1 MFHNN
6 MGKAC
11 LCPEDLAGIRYG
23 HWLGIHPGA
32 SMFAAQDYLKHKLVT
47 EHRPDGEMVLS
58 SGLELEPAARNTGEW
73 LHRWAGETPDAVFLA
88 ERSGPGWKTL
98 CYGEALA
105 KVQSVAAGLIDHGIK
120 PGDKIII
127 LSGPSITHG
136 ILKLAAQYIGVATVP
151 VAEQY
156 SLIPDALP
164 RLVDIAE
171 KTQPAMVFTED
182 ADKFARGIG
191 LPQFDNVVKVA
202 CAGVADGM
210 VAWSSLLA
218 GRADV
223 SAARDAVTPETLAK
237 ILFTSGSTS
246 TPKGV
251 PQTHHMLCVN
261 QNQYSGCLPFL
272 KARPPVIL
280 SWLPWNHV
288 FAGNSNFNMAL
299 AFGGAL
305 YLDAGRPVKGL
316 FDTTLENLRMVK
328 PTMSANVPV
337 GYAMLVEAMREDAE
351 LRHNFFADLDLIFY
365 AGASL
370 PRDVWQGLEDLAMK
384 ELGRVPMLTSSWG
397 MTETAPMAL
406 IHYEGGAQSGM
417 IGIPGPRV
425 EARLL
430 PVDDNRYELRVRGP
444 NVMDGYFEEPE
455 KNAETFDKE
464 GFMKTGD
471 AVCFADP
478 DTPEAGLRFDG
489 RIGEDFKLLSAV
501 WVQSARLRLNAMPAF
516 AGLVQD
522 IAITGENRAD
532 LGILVFPDPQ
542 LGLAANDDGTIRD
555 ADYCSKIRAVLTELA
570 KYATGS
576 SNRIVRAIIL
586 AEPPSIKAHE
596 ITAKGNLNNNAVL
609 RHRSDFVDRL
619 YDDADAATISIS

>member
-1 MFHNN
+1 MI
-6 MGKAC
+6 M
-11 LCPEDLAGIRYG
+11 
-23 HWLGIHPGA
+23 
-32 SMFAAQDYLKHKLVT
+32 
-47 EHRPDGEMVLS
+47 S
-58 SGLELEPAARNTGEW
+58 SGLTLDPVAQNTGEW
-73 LHRWAGETPDAVFLA
+73 LHRWAAETPDAVFLA
-88 ERSGPGWKTL
+88 ERSGPGWNKL
-98 CYGEALA
+98 KYGDALSQ
-105 KVQSVAAGLIDHGIK
+105 VQSVAAGLLDHGVG
-120 PGDKIII
+120 PGEKIII
-127 LSGPSITHG
+127 LSGPGIKHG

-156 SLIPDALP
+156 SLIPDAQP
-164 RLVDIAE
+164 RLIHIAE
-171 KTQPAMVFTED
+171 KICPAMVFAED
-182 ADKFARGIG
+182 AEKFARGLA
-191 LPQFDNVVKVA
+191 LPQFDNALKVVGGL
-202 CAGVADGM
+202 AGTGM
-210 VAWSSLLA
+210 ITFERLLA
-218 GRADV
+218 STTDI
-223 SAARDAVTPETLAK
+223 SAARDTVTPQTLAK

-251 PQTHHMLCVN
+251 PQTHHMMCVN

-305 YLDAGRPVKGL
+305 YLDTGKPVKGL

-337 GYAMLVEAMREDAE
+337 GYAMLVEAMREDAQ
-351 LRHNFFADLDLIFY
+351 LRHNFFADLDFIFY

-370 PRDVWQGLEDLAMK
+370 PADVWQGIEELAMI

-406 IHYEGGAQSGM
+406 MHYEGNATSGM
-417 IGIPGPRV
+417 IGIPGPEL

-430 PVDDNRYELRVRGP
+430 PIDDNRYELRVRGP
-444 NVMDGYFEEPE
+444 NVMDGYYEEPE
-455 KNAETFDKE
+455 KNAETFDDE

-478 DTPEAGLRFDG
+478 DRLESGLQFDG

-501 WVQSARLRLNAMPAF
+501 WVQSARLRLGAMPAL
-516 AGLVQD
+516 AGLAQD
-522 IAITGENRAD
+522 IVITGENRTD
-532 LGILVFPDPQ
+532 LGLLVFPDPQ
-542 LGLAANDDGTIRD
+542 LGLQAGDDGTIQD
-555 ADYCSKIRAVLTELA
+555 AHYCAKIRSVLA
-570 KYATGS
+570 KLAETATGS
-576 SNRIVRAIIL
+576 SNRIVRAIVL
-586 AEPPSIKAHE
+586 GEPPSVKAHE

-609 RHRSDFVDRL
+609 RHRAGFVERL
-619 YDDADAATISIS
+619 YDDSDPATIQIG

>member
-1 MFHNN
+1 MI
-6 MGKAC
+6 M
-11 LCPEDLAGIRYG
+11 
-23 HWLGIHPGA
+23 
-32 SMFAAQDYLKHKLVT
+32 
-47 EHRPDGEMVLS
+47 S
-58 SGLELEPAARNTGEW
+58 SGLTLDPVAQNTGEW
-73 LHRWAGETPDAVFLA
+73 LHRWAAETPDAVFLA
-88 ERSGPGWKTL
+88 ERSGPGWNELK
-98 CYGEALA
+98 YGDALSQ
-105 KVQSVAAGLIDHGIK
+105 VQAVAAGLLDHGVG
-120 PGDKIII
+120 PGEKIVI
-127 LSGPSITHG
+127 LSGPGIKHG

-156 SLIPDALP
+156 SLIPDAQP
-164 RLVDIAE
+164 RLIHIAE
-171 KTQPAMVFTED
+171 KICPAMVFAED
-182 ADKFARGIG
+182 AEKFARGLA
-191 LPQFDNVVKVA
+191 LPQFDNALKVVGGL
-202 CAGVADGM
+202 AGTGM
-210 VAWSSLLA
+210 ITFERLLA
-218 GRADV
+218 STTDI
-223 SAARDAVTPETLAK
+223 SAARDTVTPQTLAK

-251 PQTHHMLCVN
+251 PQTHHMMCVN

-305 YLDAGRPVKGL
+305 YLDTGKPVKGL

-337 GYAMLVEAMREDAE
+337 GYAMLVEAMREDAQ
-351 LRHNFFADLDLIFY
+351 LRHNFFADLDFIFY

-370 PRDVWQGLEDLAMK
+370 PADVWQGIEELAMI

-406 IHYEGGAQSGM
+406 MHYEGNATSGM
-417 IGIPGPRV
+417 IGIPGPEL

-430 PVDDNRYELRVRGP
+430 PIDDNRYELRVRGP
-444 NVMDGYFEEPE
+444 NVMDGYYEEPE
-455 KNAETFDKE
+455 KNAETFDDE

-478 DTPEAGLRFDG
+478 DRLESGLQFDG

-501 WVQSARLRLNAMPAF
+501 WVQSARLRLGAMPAL
-516 AGLVQD
+516 AGLAQD
-522 IAITGENRAD
+522 IVITGENRTD
-532 LGILVFPDPQ
+532 LGLLVFPDPQ
-542 LGLAANDDGTIRD
+542 LGLHAGDDGTIQD
-555 ADYCSKIRAVLTELA
+555 AHYCAKIRSVLA
-570 KYATGS
+570 KLAETATGS
-576 SNRIVRAIIL
+576 SNRIVRAIVL
-586 AEPPSIKAHE
+586 GEPPSVKAHE

-609 RHRSDFVDRL
+609 RHRAGFVERL
-619 YDDADAATISIS
+619 YDDSDPATIQIG

>member
-1 MFHNN
+1 
-6 MGKAC
+6 
-11 LCPEDLAGIRYG
+11 
-23 HWLGIHPGA
+23 
-32 SMFAAQDYLKHKLVT
+32 MFAKQDYLKHQLLID
-47 EHRPDGEMVLS
+47 HREDGEMIMS
-58 SGLELEPAARNTGEW
+58 SGLTLDPVVQNTGEW
-73 LHRWAGETPDAVFLA
+73 LHRWAAETPDAVFLA
-88 ERSGPGWKTL
+88 ERSGPGWNKL
-98 CYGEALA
+98 KYGDALSQ
-105 KVQSVAAGLIDHGIK
+105 VQSVAAGLLDHGVG
-120 PGDKIII
+120 PGEKIII
-127 LSGPSITHG
+127 LSGPGIKHG

-156 SLIPDALP
+156 SLIPDAQP
-164 RLVDIAE
+164 RLIHIAE
-171 KTQPAMVFTED
+171 KICPAMVFAED
-182 ADKFARGIG
+182 AEKFARGLA
-191 LPQFDNVVKVA
+191 LPQFDNALKVVGGL
-202 CAGVADGM
+202 AGTGM
-210 VAWSSLLA
+210 ITFERLLA
-218 GRADV
+218 STTNI
-223 SAARDAVTPETLAK
+223 SAARDTVTPQTLAK

-251 PQTHHMLCVN
+251 PQTHHMMCVN

-305 YLDAGRPVKGL
+305 YLDTGKPVKGL

-337 GYAMLVEAMREDAE
+337 GYAMLVEAMREDAQ
-351 LRHNFFADLDLIFY
+351 LRHNFFADLDFIFY

-370 PRDVWQGLEDLAMK
+370 PADVWQGIEELAMI

-406 IHYEGGAQSGM
+406 MHYEGNATSGM
-417 IGIPGPRV
+417 IGIPGPEL

-430 PVDDNRYELRVRGP
+430 PIDDNRYELRVRGP
-444 NVMDGYFEEPE
+444 NVMDGYYEEPE
-455 KNAETFDKE
+455 KNAETFDDE

-478 DTPEAGLRFDG
+478 DRLESGLQFDG

-501 WVQSARLRLNAMPAF
+501 WVQSARLRLGAMPAL
-516 AGLVQD
+516 AGLAQD
-522 IAITGENRAD
+522 IVITGENRTD
-532 LGILVFPDPQ
+532 LGLLVFPDPQ
-542 LGLAANDDGTIRD
+542 LGLQAGDDGTIQD
-555 ADYCSKIRAVLTELA
+555 AHYCAKIRSVLA
-570 KYATGS
+570 KLAETATGS
-576 SNRIVRAIIL
+576 SNRIVRAIVL
-586 AEPPSIKAHE
+586 GEPPSVKAHE

-609 RHRSDFVDRL
+609 RHRAGFVERL
-619 YDDADAATISIS
+619 YDDSDPATIQIG

>member
-1 MFHNN
+1 
-6 MGKAC
+6 
-11 LCPEDLAGIRYG
+11 
-23 HWLGIHPGA
+23 
-32 SMFAAQDYLKHKLVT
+32 MFAKQDYLKHQLLID
-47 EHRPDGEMVLS
+47 HREDGEMIMS
-58 SGLELEPAARNTGEW
+58 SGLTLDPVVQNTGEW
-73 LHRWAGETPDAVFLA
+73 LHRWAAETPDAVFLA
-88 ERSGPGWKTL
+88 ERSGPGWNKL
-98 CYGEALA
+98 KYGDALSQ
-105 KVQSVAAGLIDHGIK
+105 VQSVAASLLDHGVG
-120 PGDKIII
+120 PGEKIVI
-127 LSGPSITHG
+127 LSGPGIKHG

-156 SLIPDALP
+156 SLIPDAQP
-164 RLVDIAE
+164 RLIHIAE
-171 KTQPAMVFTED
+171 KICPAMVFAED
-182 ADKFARGIG
+182 AEKFARGLA
-191 LPQFDNVVKVA
+191 LPQFDNALKVVGGL
-202 CAGVADGM
+202 AGTGM
-210 VAWSSLLA
+210 ITFERLLA
-218 GRADV
+218 STTNI
-223 SAARDAVTPETLAK
+223 SAARDTVTPQTLAK

-251 PQTHHMLCVN
+251 PQTHHMMCVN

-305 YLDAGRPVKGL
+305 YLDTGKPVKGL

-337 GYAMLVEAMREDAE
+337 GYAMLVEAMREDAQ
-351 LRHNFFADLDLIFY
+351 LRHNFFADLDFIFY

-370 PRDVWQGLEDLAMK
+370 PADVWQGIEELAMI

-406 IHYEGGAQSGM
+406 MHYEGNATSGM
-417 IGIPGPRV
+417 IGIPGPEL

-430 PVDDNRYELRVRGP
+430 PIDDNRYELRVRGP
-444 NVMDGYFEEPE
+444 NVMEGYYEEPE
-455 KNAETFDKE
+455 KNAETFDDE

-478 DTPEAGLRFDG
+478 DRLESGLQFDG

-501 WVQSARLRLNAMPAF
+501 WVQSARLRLGAMPAL
-516 AGLVQD
+516 AGLAQD
-522 IAITGENRAD
+522 IVITGENRTD
-532 LGILVFPDPQ
+532 LGLLVFPDPQ
-542 LGLAANDDGTIRD
+542 LGLQAGDDGTIQD
-555 ADYCSKIRAVLTELA
+555 AHYCAKIRSVLA
-570 KYATGS
+570 KLAETATGS
-576 SNRIVRAIIL
+576 SNRIVRAIVL
-586 AEPPSIKAHE
+586 GEPPSVKAHE

-609 RHRSDFVDRL
+609 RHRAGFVERL
-619 YDDADAATISIS
+619 YDDSDPATIQIG

>member
-1 MFHNN
+1 
-6 MGKAC
+6 
-11 LCPEDLAGIRYG
+11 
-23 HWLGIHPGA
+23 
-32 SMFAAQDYLKHKLVT
+32 MFAKQDYLKHQLLID
-47 EHRPDGEMVLS
+47 HREDGEMIMS
-58 SGLELEPAARNTGEW
+58 SGLTLDPVAQNTGEW
-73 LHRWAGETPDAVFLA
+73 LHRWAAETPDAVFLA
-88 ERSGPGWKTL
+88 ERSGPGWNELK
-98 CYGEALA
+98 YGDALSQ
-105 KVQSVAAGLIDHGIK
+105 VQAVAAGLLDHGVG
-120 PGDKIII
+120 PGEKIVI
-127 LSGPSITHG
+127 LSGPGIKHG

-156 SLIPDALP
+156 SLIPDAQP
-164 RLVDIAE
+164 RLIHIAE
-171 KTQPAMVFTED
+171 KICPAMVFAED
-182 ADKFARGIG
+182 AEKFARGLA
-191 LPQFDNVVKVA
+191 LPQFDNALKVVGGL
-202 CAGVADGM
+202 AGTGM
-210 VAWSSLLA
+210 ITFERLLA
-218 GRADV
+218 STTNI
-223 SAARDAVTPETLAK
+223 SAARDTVTPQTLAK

-251 PQTHHMLCVN
+251 PQTHHMMCVN

-305 YLDAGRPVKGL
+305 YLDTGKPVKGL

-337 GYAMLVEAMREDAE
+337 GYAMLVEAMREDAQ
-351 LRHNFFADLDLIFY
+351 LRHNFFADLDFIFY

-370 PRDVWQGLEDLAMK
+370 PADVWQGIEELAMI

-406 IHYEGGAQSGM
+406 MHYEGNATSGM
-417 IGIPGPRV
+417 IGIPGPEL

-430 PVDDNRYELRVRGP
+430 PIDDNRYELRVRGP
-444 NVMDGYFEEPE
+444 NVMDGYYEEPE
-455 KNAETFDKE
+455 KNAETFDDE

-478 DTPEAGLRFDG
+478 DRLESGLQFDG

-501 WVQSARLRLNAMPAF
+501 WVQSARLRLGAMPAL
-516 AGLVQD
+516 AGLAQD
-522 IAITGENRAD
+522 IVITGENRAD
-532 LGILVFPDPQ
+532 LGLLVFPDSQ
-542 LGLAANDDGTIRD
+542 LGLQAGDDGTIQD
-555 ADYCSKIRAVLTELA
+555 AHYCAKIRSVLA
-570 KYATGS
+570 KLAETATGS
-576 SNRIVRAIIL
+576 SNRIVRAIVL
-586 AEPPSIKAHE
+586 GEPPSVKAHE

-609 RHRSDFVDRL
+609 RHRAGFVERL
-619 YDDADAATISIS
+619 YDDSDPATIQIG

>member
-1 MFHNN
+1 
-6 MGKAC
+6 
-11 LCPEDLAGIRYG
+11 
-23 HWLGIHPGA
+23 
-32 SMFAAQDYLKHKLVT
+32 MFAKQDYLKHQLLID
-47 EHRPDGEMVLS
+47 HREDGEMIMS
-58 SGLELEPAARNTGEW
+58 SGLTLDPVAQNTGEW
-73 LHRWAGETPDAVFLA
+73 LHRWAAETPDAVFLA
-88 ERSGPGWKTL
+88 ERSGPGWNKL
-98 CYGEALA
+98 KYGDALSQ
-105 KVQSVAAGLIDHGIK
+105 VQSVAAGLLDHGVG
-120 PGDKIII
+120 PGEKIII
-127 LSGPSITHG
+127 LSGPGIKHG

-156 SLIPDALP
+156 SLIPDAQP
-164 RLVDIAE
+164 RLIHIAE
-171 KTQPAMVFTED
+171 KICPAMVFAED
-182 ADKFARGIG
+182 AEKFARGLA
-191 LPQFDNVVKVA
+191 LPQFDNALKVVGGL
-202 CAGVADGM
+202 AGTGM
-210 VAWSSLLA
+210 ITFERLLA
-218 GRADV
+218 STTNI
-223 SAARDAVTPETLAK
+223 SAARDTVTPQTLAK

-251 PQTHHMLCVN
+251 PQTHHMMCVN

-305 YLDAGRPVKGL
+305 YLDTGKPVKGL

-337 GYAMLVEAMREDAE
+337 GYAMLVEAMREDAQ
-351 LRHNFFADLDLIFY
+351 LRHNFFADLDFIFY

-370 PRDVWQGLEDLAMK
+370 PADVWQGIEELAMI

-406 IHYEGGAQSGM
+406 MHYEGNATSGM
-417 IGIPGPRV
+417 IGIPGPEL

-430 PVDDNRYELRVRGP
+430 PIDDNRYELRVRGP
-444 NVMDGYFEEPE
+444 NVMDGYYEEPE
-455 KNAETFDKE
+455 KNAETFDDE

-478 DTPEAGLRFDG
+478 DRLESGLQFDG

-501 WVQSARLRLNAMPAF
+501 WVQSARLRLGAMPAL
-516 AGLVQD
+516 AGLAQD
-522 IAITGENRAD
+522 IVITGENRTD
-532 LGILVFPDPQ
+532 LGLLVFPDPQ
-542 LGLAANDDGTIRD
+542 LGLHAGDDGTIQD
-555 ADYCSKIRAVLTELA
+555 AHYCAKIRSVLA
-570 KYATGS
+570 KLAETATGS
-576 SNRIVRAIIL
+576 SNRIVRAIVL
-586 AEPPSIKAHE
+586 GEPPSVKAHE

-609 RHRSDFVDRL
+609 RHRAGFVERL
-619 YDDADAATISIS
+619 YDDSDPATIQIG

>member
-1 MFHNN
+1 
-6 MGKAC
+6 
-11 LCPEDLAGIRYG
+11 
-23 HWLGIHPGA
+23 
-32 SMFAAQDYLKHKLVT
+32 MFAKQDYLKHQLLID
-47 EHRPDGEMVLS
+47 HREDGEMIMS
-58 SGLELEPAARNTGEW
+58 SGLTLDPVVQNTGEW
-73 LHRWAGETPDAVFLA
+73 LHRWAAETPDAVFLA
-88 ERSGPGWKTL
+88 ERSGPGWNKL
-98 CYGEALA
+98 KYGDALSQ
-105 KVQSVAAGLIDHGIK
+105 VQSVAASLLDHGVG
-120 PGDKIII
+120 PGEKIVI
-127 LSGPSITHG
+127 LSGPGIKHG

-156 SLIPDALP
+156 SLIPDAQP
-164 RLVDIAE
+164 RLIHIAE
-171 KTQPAMVFTED
+171 KICPAMVFAED
-182 ADKFARGIG
+182 AEKFARGLA
-191 LPQFDNVVKVA
+191 LPQFDNALKVVGGL
-202 CAGVADGM
+202 AGTGM
-210 VAWSSLLA
+210 ITFERLLA
-218 GRADV
+218 STTDI
-223 SAARDAVTPETLAK
+223 SAARDTVTPQTLAK

-251 PQTHHMLCVN
+251 PQTHHMMCVN

-305 YLDAGRPVKGL
+305 YLDTGKPVKGL

-337 GYAMLVEAMREDAE
+337 GYAMLVEAMREDAQ
-351 LRHNFFADLDLIFY
+351 LRHNFFADLDFIFY

-370 PRDVWQGLEDLAMK
+370 PADVWQGIEELAMI

-406 IHYEGGAQSGM
+406 MHYEGNATSGM
-417 IGIPGPRV
+417 IGIPGPEL

-430 PVDDNRYELRVRGP
+430 PIDDNRYELRVRGP
-444 NVMDGYFEEPE
+444 NVMDGYYEEPE
-455 KNAETFDKE
+455 KNAETFDDE

-478 DTPEAGLRFDG
+478 DRLESGLQFDG

-501 WVQSARLRLNAMPAF
+501 WVQSARLRLGAMPAL
-516 AGLVQD
+516 AGLAQD
-522 IAITGENRAD
+522 IVITGENRTD
-532 LGILVFPDPQ
+532 LGLLVFPDPQ
-542 LGLAANDDGTIRD
+542 LGLQAGDDGTIQD
-555 ADYCSKIRAVLTELA
+555 AHYCAKIRSVLA
-570 KYATGS
+570 KLAETATGS
-576 SNRIVRAIIL
+576 SNRIVRAIVL
-586 AEPPSIKAHE
+586 GEPPSVKAHE

-609 RHRSDFVDRL
+609 RHRAGFVERL
-619 YDDADAATISIS
+619 YDDSDPATIQIG

>member
-1 MFHNN
+1 MFTT
-6 MGKAC
+6 K
-11 LCPEDLAGIRYG
+11 
-23 HWLGIHPGA
+23 
-32 SMFAAQDYLKHKLVT
+32 DYLKHQLLID
-47 EHRPDGEMVLS
+47 HRQNGEMILS
-58 SGLELEPAARNTGEW
+58 SGLTLDPVVRNTGEW
-73 LHRWAGETPDAVFLA
+73 LHRWADETPEAVFIA
-88 ERSGPGWKTL
+88 ERSGPGWSELT
-98 CYGEALA
+98 YGDALA
-105 KVQSVAAGLIDHGIK
+105 RVRSVAAGLIEHGVG

-164 RLVDIAE
+164 RLIHIAE
-171 KTQPAMVFTED
+171 KIRPAMVFAED
-182 ADKFARGIG
+182 AERFAAGLS
-191 LPQFDNVVKVA
+191 LPQFDAAVKVT
-202 CAGVADGM
+202 CGTPDSGM
-210 VAWSSLLA
+210 IGFDRLLA
-218 GRADV
+218 GTADIT
-223 SAARDAVTPETLAK
+223 AARNSVTPQTLAK

-261 QNQYSGCLPFL
+261 QNQYGGCLPFL

-305 YLDAGRPVKGL
+305 YLDTGKPVKGL
-316 FDTTLENLRMVK
+316 FDRTLENLRMLK

-337 GYAMLVEAMREDAE
+337 GYAMLVEAMRNDAE
-351 LRHNFFADLDLIFY
+351 LRHHFFADLDFIFY

-370 PRDVWQGLEDLAMK
+370 PADVWQGIEDLAMA
-384 ELGRVPMLTSSWG
+384 ELGRVPMMTSSWG
-397 MTETAPMAL
+397 MTETAPMSL
-406 IHYEGGAQSGM
+406 IHYEGGATSGM
-417 IGIPGPRV
+417 IGIPGPAF
-425 EARLL
+425 EARLIPL
-430 PVDDNRYELRVRGP
+430 EENRFELRVRGP
-444 NVMDGYFEEPE
+444 NVMDGYYDEPE
-455 KNAETFDKE
+455 KNAETFDEE

-478 DTPEAGLRFDG
+478 GKLETGLRFDG

-501 WVQSARLRLNAMPAF
+501 WVQSAKIRLAALPAL

-522 IAITGENRAD
+522 IVITGENRAD
-532 LGILVFPDPQ
+532 IGMLVFPDPQ
-542 LGLAANDDGTIRD
+542 LDLQAHEDGTIRD
-555 ADYCSKIRAVLTELA
+555 PDYCAQIGSVLTDMA
-570 KYATGS
+570 TRATGS

-586 AEPPSIKAHE
+586 GDAPSVKAHE

-609 RHRSDFVDRL
+609 RHRAGFVDRL
-619 YDDADAATISIS
+619 YDDGDPATIRIDQS

>member
-1 MFHNN
+1 MI
-6 MGKAC
+6 MSSR
-11 LCPEDLAGIRYG
+11 LTLDPV
-23 HWLGIHPGA
+23 
-32 SMFAAQDYLKHKLVT
+32 AQ
-47 EHRPDGEMVLS
+47 
-58 SGLELEPAARNTGEW
+58 NTGEW
-73 LHRWAGETPDAVFLA
+73 LHRWAAETPDAVFLA
-88 ERSGPGWKTL
+88 ERSGPGWNKL
-98 CYGEALA
+98 KYGDALSQ
-105 KVQSVAAGLIDHGIK
+105 VQSVAAGLLDHGVG
-120 PGDKIII
+120 PGEKIVI
-127 LSGPSITHG
+127 LSGPGIKHG

-156 SLIPDALP
+156 SLIPDAQP
-164 RLVDIAE
+164 RLIHIAE
-171 KTQPAMVFTED
+171 KICPAMVFAED
-182 ADKFARGIG
+182 AEKFARGLA
-191 LPQFDNVVKVA
+191 LPQFDNALKVVGGL
-202 CAGVADGM
+202 AGTGM
-210 VAWSSLLA
+210 ITFERLLA
-218 GRADV
+218 STTDI
-223 SAARDAVTPETLAK
+223 SAARDTVTPQTLAK

-251 PQTHHMLCVN
+251 PQTHHMMCVN

-305 YLDAGRPVKGL
+305 YLDTGKPVKGL

-337 GYAMLVEAMREDAE
+337 GYAMLVEAMREDAQ
-351 LRHNFFADLDLIFY
+351 LRHNFFADLDFIFY

-370 PRDVWQGLEDLAMK
+370 PADVWQGIEELAMI

-406 IHYEGGAQSGM
+406 MHYEGNATSGM
-417 IGIPGPRV
+417 IGIPGPEL

-430 PVDDNRYELRVRGP
+430 PIDDNRYELRVRGP
-444 NVMDGYFEEPE
+444 NVMDGYYEEPE
-455 KNAETFDKE
+455 KNAETFDDE

-478 DTPEAGLRFDG
+478 DRLESGLQFDG

-501 WVQSARLRLNAMPAF
+501 WVQSARLRLGAMPAL
-516 AGLVQD
+516 AGLAQD
-522 IAITGENRAD
+522 IVITGENRAD
-532 LGILVFPDPQ
+532 LGLLVFPDPQ
-542 LGLAANDDGTIRD
+542 LGLQAGDDGTIQD
-555 ADYCSKIRAVLTELA
+555 AHYCAKIRSVLA
-570 KYATGS
+570 KLAETATGS
-576 SNRIVRAIIL
+576 SNRIVRAIVL
-586 AEPPSIKAHE
+586 GEPPSVKAHE

-609 RHRSDFVDRL
+609 RHRAGFVERL
-619 YDDADAATISIS
+619 YDDSDPATIQIG

>member
-1 MFHNN
+1 
-6 MGKAC
+6 
-11 LCPEDLAGIRYG
+11 
-23 HWLGIHPGA
+23 
-32 SMFAAQDYLKHKLVT
+32 MFAQQDYLKHQLLID
-47 EHRPDGEMVLS
+47 HREDGEMIMS
-58 SGLELEPAARNTGEW
+58 SGLTLDPVAQNTGEW
-73 LHRWAGETPDAVFLA
+73 LHRWAAETPDAVFLA
-88 ERSGPGWKTL
+88 ERSGPGWNKL
-98 CYGEALA
+98 KYGDALSQ
-105 KVQSVAAGLIDHGIK
+105 VQSVAAGLLDHGVG
-120 PGDKIII
+120 PGEKIVI
-127 LSGPSITHG
+127 LSGPGIKHG

-156 SLIPDALP
+156 SLIPDAQP
-164 RLVDIAE
+164 RLIHIAE
-171 KTQPAMVFTED
+171 KICPAMVFAED
-182 ADKFARGIG
+182 AEKFARGLA
-191 LPQFDNVVKVA
+191 LPQFDNALKVVGGL
-202 CAGVADGM
+202 AGTGM
-210 VAWSSLLA
+210 ITFERLLA
-218 GRADV
+218 STTDI
-223 SAARDAVTPETLAK
+223 SAARDTVTPQTLAK

-251 PQTHHMLCVN
+251 PQTHHMMCVN

-305 YLDAGRPVKGL
+305 YLDTGKPVKGL

-337 GYAMLVEAMREDAE
+337 GYAMLVEAMREDAQ
-351 LRHNFFADLDLIFY
+351 LRHNFFADLDFIFY

-370 PRDVWQGLEDLAMK
+370 PADVWQGIEELAMI

-406 IHYEGGAQSGM
+406 MHYEGNATSGM
-417 IGIPGPRV
+417 IGIPGPEL

-430 PVDDNRYELRVRGP
+430 PIDDNRYELRVRGP
-444 NVMDGYFEEPE
+444 NVMEGYYEEPE
-455 KNAETFDKE
+455 KNAETFDDE

-478 DTPEAGLRFDG
+478 DRLESGLQFDG

-501 WVQSARLRLNAMPAF
+501 WVQSARLRLGAMPAL
-516 AGLVQD
+516 AGLAQD
-522 IAITGENRAD
+522 IVITGENRTD
-532 LGILVFPDPQ
+532 LGLLVFPDPQ
-542 LGLAANDDGTIRD
+542 LGLHAGDDGTIQD
-555 ADYCSKIRAVLTELA
+555 AHYCAKIRSVLA
-570 KYATGS
+570 KLAETATGS
-576 SNRIVRAIIL
+576 SNRIVRAIVL
-586 AEPPSIKAHE
+586 GEPPSVKAHE

-609 RHRSDFVDRL
+609 RHRAGFVERL
-619 YDDADAATISIS
+619 YDDSDPATIQIG

>member
-1 MFHNN
+1 MI
-6 MGKAC
+6 M
-11 LCPEDLAGIRYG
+11 
-23 HWLGIHPGA
+23 
-32 SMFAAQDYLKHKLVT
+32 
-47 EHRPDGEMVLS
+47 S
-58 SGLELEPAARNTGEW
+58 SGLTLDPVAQNTGEW
-73 LHRWAGETPDAVFLA
+73 LHRWAAETPDAVFLA
-88 ERSGPGWKTL
+88 ERSGPGWNKL
-98 CYGEALA
+98 KYGDALSQ
-105 KVQSVAAGLIDHGIK
+105 VQSVAAGLLDHGVG
-120 PGDKIII
+120 PGEKIVI
-127 LSGPSITHG
+127 LSGPGIKHG

-156 SLIPDALP
+156 SLIPDAQP
-164 RLVDIAE
+164 RLIHIAE
-171 KTQPAMVFTED
+171 KICPAMVFAED
-182 ADKFARGIG
+182 AEKFARGLA
-191 LPQFDNVVKVA
+191 LPQFDNALKVVGGL
-202 CAGVADGM
+202 AGTGM
-210 VAWSSLLA
+210 ITFERLLA
-218 GRADV
+218 STTDI
-223 SAARDAVTPETLAK
+223 SAARDTVTPQTLAK

-251 PQTHHMLCVN
+251 PQTHHMMCVN

-305 YLDAGRPVKGL
+305 YLDTGKPVKGL

-337 GYAMLVEAMREDAE
+337 GYAMLVEAMREDAQ
-351 LRHNFFADLDLIFY
+351 LRHNFFADLDFIFY

-370 PRDVWQGLEDLAMK
+370 PADVWQGIEELAMI

-406 IHYEGGAQSGM
+406 MHYEGNATSGM
-417 IGIPGPRV
+417 IGIPGPEL

-430 PVDDNRYELRVRGP
+430 PIDDNRYELRVRGP
-444 NVMDGYFEEPE
+444 NVMEGYYEEPE
-455 KNAETFDKE
+455 KNAETFDDE

-478 DTPEAGLRFDG
+478 DRLESGLQFDG

-501 WVQSARLRLNAMPAF
+501 WVQSARLRLGAMPAL
-516 AGLVQD
+516 AGLAQD
-522 IAITGENRAD
+522 IVITGENRTD
-532 LGILVFPDPQ
+532 LGLLVFPDPQ
-542 LGLAANDDGTIRD
+542 LGLQAGDDGTIQD
-555 ADYCSKIRAVLTELA
+555 AHYCAKIRSVLA
-570 KYATGS
+570 KLAETATGS
-576 SNRIVRAIIL
+576 SNRIVRAIVL
-586 AEPPSIKAHE
+586 GEPPSVKAHE

-609 RHRSDFVDRL
+609 RHRAGFVERL
-619 YDDADAATISIS
+619 YDDSDPATIQIG

>member
-1 MFHNN
+1 
-6 MGKAC
+6 
-11 LCPEDLAGIRYG
+11 
-23 HWLGIHPGA
+23 
-32 SMFAAQDYLKHKLVT
+32 MFAKQDYLKHQLLID
-47 EHRPDGEMVLS
+47 HREDGEMIMS
-58 SGLELEPAARNTGEW
+58 SGLTLDPVAQNTGEW
-73 LHRWAGETPDAVFLA
+73 LHRWAAETPDAVFLA
-88 ERSGPGWKTL
+88 ERSGPGWNKL
-98 CYGEALA
+98 KYGDALSQ
-105 KVQSVAAGLIDHGIK
+105 VQSVAASLLDHGVG
-120 PGDKIII
+120 PGEKIVI
-127 LSGPSITHG
+127 LSGPGIKHG

-156 SLIPDALP
+156 SLIPDAQP
-164 RLVDIAE
+164 RLIHIAE
-171 KTQPAMVFTED
+171 KICPAMVFAED
-182 ADKFARGIG
+182 AEKFARGLA
-191 LPQFDNVVKVA
+191 LPQFDNALKVVGGL
-202 CAGVADGM
+202 AGTGM
-210 VAWSSLLA
+210 ITFERLLA
-218 GRADV
+218 STTDI
-223 SAARDAVTPETLAK
+223 SAARDTVTPQTLAK

-251 PQTHHMLCVN
+251 PQTHHMMCVN

-305 YLDAGRPVKGL
+305 YLDTGKPVKGL

-337 GYAMLVEAMREDAE
+337 GYAMLVEAMREDAQ
-351 LRHNFFADLDLIFY
+351 LRHNFFADLDFIFY

-370 PRDVWQGLEDLAMK
+370 PADVWQGIEELAMI

-406 IHYEGGAQSGM
+406 MHYEGNATSGM
-417 IGIPGPRV
+417 IGIPGPEL

-430 PVDDNRYELRVRGP
+430 PIDDNRYELRVRGP
-444 NVMDGYFEEPE
+444 NVMDGYYEEPE
-455 KNAETFDKE
+455 KNAETFDDE

-478 DTPEAGLRFDG
+478 DRLESGLQFDG

-501 WVQSARLRLNAMPAF
+501 WVQSARLRLGAMPAL
-516 AGLVQD
+516 AGLAQD
-522 IAITGENRAD
+522 IVITGENRTD
-532 LGILVFPDPQ
+532 LGLLVFPDPQ
-542 LGLAANDDGTIRD
+542 LGLQAGDDGTIQD
-555 ADYCSKIRAVLTELA
+555 AHYCAKIRSVLA
-570 KYATGS
+570 KLAETATGS
-576 SNRIVRAIIL
+576 SNRIVRAIVL
-586 AEPPSIKAHE
+586 GEPPSVKAHE

-609 RHRSDFVDRL
+609 RHRAGFVERL
-619 YDDADAATISIS
+619 YDDSDPATIQIG

>member
-1 MFHNN
+1 MI
-6 MGKAC
+6 M
-11 LCPEDLAGIRYG
+11 
-23 HWLGIHPGA
+23 
-32 SMFAAQDYLKHKLVT
+32 
-47 EHRPDGEMVLS
+47 S
-58 SGLELEPAARNTGEW
+58 SGLTLDPVAQNTGEW
-73 LHRWAGETPDAVFLA
+73 LHRWAAETPDAVFLA
-88 ERSGPGWKTL
+88 ERSGPGWNKL
-98 CYGEALA
+98 KYGDALSQ
-105 KVQSVAAGLIDHGIK
+105 VQSVAAGLLDHGVG
-120 PGDKIII
+120 PGEKIII
-127 LSGPSITHG
+127 LSGPGIKHG

-156 SLIPDALP
+156 SLIPDAQP
-164 RLVDIAE
+164 RLIHIAE
-171 KTQPAMVFTED
+171 KICPAMVFAED
-182 ADKFARGIG
+182 AEKFARGLA
-191 LPQFDNVVKVA
+191 LPQFDNALKVVGGL
-202 CAGVADGM
+202 AGTGM
-210 VAWSSLLA
+210 ITFERLLA
-218 GRADV
+218 STTDI
-223 SAARDAVTPETLAK
+223 SAARDTVTPQTLAK

-251 PQTHHMLCVN
+251 PQTHHMMCVN

-305 YLDAGRPVKGL
+305 YLDTGKPVKGL

-337 GYAMLVEAMREDAE
+337 GYAMLVEAMREDAQ
-351 LRHNFFADLDLIFY
+351 LRHNFFADLDFIFY

-370 PRDVWQGLEDLAMK
+370 PADVWQGIEELAMI

-406 IHYEGGAQSGM
+406 MHYEGNATSGM
-417 IGIPGPRV
+417 IGIPGPEL

-430 PVDDNRYELRVRGP
+430 PIDDNRYELRVRGP
-444 NVMDGYFEEPE
+444 NVMEGYYEEPE
-455 KNAETFDKE
+455 KNAETFDDE

-478 DTPEAGLRFDG
+478 DRLESGLQFDG

-501 WVQSARLRLNAMPAF
+501 WVQSARLRLGAMPAL
-516 AGLVQD
+516 AGLAQD
-522 IAITGENRAD
+522 IVITGENRTD
-532 LGILVFPDPQ
+532 LGLLVFPDPQ
-542 LGLAANDDGTIRD
+542 LGLQAGDDGTIQD
-555 ADYCSKIRAVLTELA
+555 AHYCAKIRSVLA
-570 KYATGS
+570 KLAETATGS
-576 SNRIVRAIIL
+576 SNRIVRAIVL
-586 AEPPSIKAHE
+586 GEPPSVKAHE

-609 RHRSDFVDRL
+609 RHRAGFVERL
-619 YDDADAATISIS
+619 YDDSDPATIQIG

>member
-1 MFHNN
+1 
-6 MGKAC
+6 
-11 LCPEDLAGIRYG
+11 
-23 HWLGIHPGA
+23 
-32 SMFAAQDYLKHKLVT
+32 MFAQQDYLKHQLLID
-47 EHRPDGEMVLS
+47 HREDGEMIMS
-58 SGLELEPAARNTGEW
+58 SGLTLDPVAQNTGEW
-73 LHRWAGETPDAVFLA
+73 LHRWAAETPDAVFLA
-88 ERSGPGWKTL
+88 ERSGPGWNKL
-98 CYGEALA
+98 KYGDALSQ
-105 KVQSVAAGLIDHGIK
+105 VQSVAAGLLDHGVG
-120 PGDKIII
+120 PGEKIII
-127 LSGPSITHG
+127 LSGPGIKHG

-156 SLIPDALP
+156 SLIPDAQP
-164 RLVDIAE
+164 RLIHIAE
-171 KTQPAMVFTED
+171 KICPAMVFAED
-182 ADKFARGIG
+182 AEKFARGLA
-191 LPQFDNVVKVA
+191 LPQFDNALKVVGGL
-202 CAGVADGM
+202 AGTGM
-210 VAWSSLLA
+210 ITFERLLA
-218 GRADV
+218 STTDI
-223 SAARDAVTPETLAK
+223 SAARDTVTPQTLAK

-251 PQTHHMLCVN
+251 PQTHHMMCVN

-305 YLDAGRPVKGL
+305 YLDTGKPVKGL

-337 GYAMLVEAMREDAE
+337 GYAMLVEAMREDAQ
-351 LRHNFFADLDLIFY
+351 LRHNFFADLDFIFY

-370 PRDVWQGLEDLAMK
+370 PADVWQGIEELAMI

-406 IHYEGGAQSGM
+406 MHYEGNATSGM
-417 IGIPGPRV
+417 IGIPGPEL

-430 PVDDNRYELRVRGP
+430 PIDDNRYELRVRGP
-444 NVMDGYFEEPE
+444 NVMEGYYEEPE
-455 KNAETFDKE
+455 KNAETFDDE

-478 DTPEAGLRFDG
+478 DRLESGLQFDG

-501 WVQSARLRLNAMPAF
+501 WVQSARLRLGAMPAL
-516 AGLVQD
+516 AGLAQD
-522 IAITGENRAD
+522 IVITGENRTD
-532 LGILVFPDPQ
+532 LGLLVFPDPQ
-542 LGLAANDDGTIRD
+542 LGLHAGDDGTIQD
-555 ADYCSKIRAVLTELA
+555 AHYCAKIRSVLA
-570 KYATGS
+570 KLAETATGS
-576 SNRIVRAIIL
+576 SNRIVRAIVL
-586 AEPPSIKAHE
+586 GEPPSVKAHE

-609 RHRSDFVDRL
+609 RHRAGFVERL
-619 YDDADAATISIS
+619 YDDSDPATIQIG

>member
-1 MFHNN
+1 
-6 MGKAC
+6 
-11 LCPEDLAGIRYG
+11 
-23 HWLGIHPGA
+23 
-32 SMFAAQDYLKHKLVT
+32 MFAQQDYLKHQLLID
-47 EHRPDGEMVLS
+47 HREDGEMIMS
-58 SGLELEPAARNTGEW
+58 SRLTLDPVAQNTGEW
-73 LHRWAGETPDAVFLA
+73 LHRWAAETPDAVFLA
-88 ERSGPGWKTL
+88 ERSGPGWNKL
-98 CYGEALA
+98 KYGDALSQ
-105 KVQSVAAGLIDHGIK
+105 VQSVAASLLDHGVG
-120 PGDKIII
+120 PGEKIVI
-127 LSGPSITHG
+127 LSGPGIKHG

-156 SLIPDALP
+156 SLIPDAQP
-164 RLVDIAE
+164 RLIHIAE
-171 KTQPAMVFTED
+171 KICPAMVFAED
-182 ADKFARGIG
+182 AEKFARGLA
-191 LPQFDNVVKVA
+191 LPQFDNALKVVGGL
-202 CAGVADGM
+202 AGTGM
-210 VAWSSLLA
+210 ITFERLLA
-218 GRADV
+218 STTNI
-223 SAARDAVTPETLAK
+223 SAARDTVTPQTLAK

-251 PQTHHMLCVN
+251 PQTHHMMCVN

-305 YLDAGRPVKGL
+305 YLDTGKPVKGL

-337 GYAMLVEAMREDAE
+337 GYAMLVEAMREDAQ
-351 LRHNFFADLDLIFY
+351 LRHNFFADLDFIFY

-370 PRDVWQGLEDLAMK
+370 PADVWQGIEELAMI

-406 IHYEGGAQSGM
+406 MHYQGNARSGM
-417 IGIPGPRV
+417 IGIPGPRL

-430 PVDDNRYELRVRGP
+430 PIDDNRYELRVRGP
-444 NVMDGYFEEPE
+444 NVMDGYYEEPE
-455 KNAETFDKE
+455 KNAETFDDE

-478 DTPEAGLRFDG
+478 DRLESGLQFDG

-501 WVQSARLRLNAMPAF
+501 WVQSARLRLGAMPAL
-516 AGLVQD
+516 AGLAQD
-522 IAITGENRAD
+522 IVITGENRTD
-532 LGILVFPDPQ
+532 LGLLVFPDPQ
-542 LGLAANDDGTIRD
+542 LGLHAGDDGTIQD
-555 ADYCSKIRAVLTELA
+555 AHYCAKIRSVLA
-570 KYATGS
+570 KLAETATGS
-576 SNRIVRAIIL
+576 SNRIVRAIVL
-586 AEPPSIKAHE
+586 GEPPSVKAHE

-609 RHRSDFVDRL
+609 RHRAGFVERL
-619 YDDADAATISIS
+619 YDDSDPATIQIG

>member
-1 MFHNN
+1 MFTT
-6 MGKAC
+6 K
-11 LCPEDLAGIRYG
+11 
-23 HWLGIHPGA
+23 
-32 SMFAAQDYLKHKLVT
+32 DYLKHQLLID
-47 EHRPDGEMVLS
+47 HRQNGEMILS
-58 SGLELEPAARNTGEW
+58 SGLTLDPVVRNTGEW
-73 LHRWAGETPDAVFLA
+73 LHRWADETPDAVFIA
-88 ERSGPGWKTL
+88 ERSGPGWSELT
-98 CYGEALA
+98 YGDALA
-105 KVQSVAAGLIDHGIK
+105 RVRSVAAGLIDQGVG

-164 RLVDIAE
+164 RLIHIAE
-171 KTQPAMVFTED
+171 KIRPAMVFAED
-182 ADKFARGIG
+182 AERFATGLS
-191 LPQFDNVVKVA
+191 LPQFDAAVKVT
-202 CAGVADGM
+202 GGTPGGGM
-210 VAWSSLLA
+210 IGFDRLLA
-218 GRADV
+218 GTADIT
-223 SAARDAVTPETLAK
+223 AARDSVTPQTLAK

-261 QNQYSGCLPFL
+261 QNQYGGCLPFL

-299 AFGGAL
+299 AFGGSL
-305 YLDAGRPVKGL
+305 YLDTGKPVKGL
-316 FDTTLENLRMVK
+316 FDRTLENLRMLK

-337 GYAMLVEAMREDAE
+337 GYAMLVEAMRNDAE
-351 LRHNFFADLDLIFY
+351 LRHHFFADLDFIFY

-370 PRDVWQGLEDLAMK
+370 PADVWQGIEDLAMA
-384 ELGRVPMLTSSWG
+384 ELGRVPMMTSSWG
-397 MTETAPMAL
+397 MTETAPMSL
-406 IHYEGGAQSGM
+406 IHYEGGATSGM
-417 IGIPGPRV
+417 IGIPGPAF
-425 EARLL
+425 EARLIPL
-430 PVDDNRYELRVRGP
+430 EENRFELRVRGP
-444 NVMDGYFEEPE
+444 NVMDGYYDEPQ
-455 KNAETFDKE
+455 KNAETFDEE

-478 DTPEAGLRFDG
+478 GKLETGLRFDG

-501 WVQSARLRLNAMPAF
+501 WVQSAKIRLAALPAL

-522 IAITGENRAD
+522 IVITGENRAD
-532 LGILVFPDPQ
+532 IGMLVFPDPQ
-542 LGLAANDDGTIRD
+542 LDLHAHEDGTIRD
-555 ADYCSKIRAVLTELA
+555 PDYCARIRSVLADMATR
-570 KYATGS
+570 ATGS

-586 AEPPSIKAHE
+586 GDAPSVKAHE

-609 RHRSDFVDRL
+609 RYRAGFVDRL
-619 YDDADAATISIS
+619 YDDGDPATIRIDQT

>member
-1 MFHNN
+1 MI
-6 MGKAC
+6 M
-11 LCPEDLAGIRYG
+11 
-23 HWLGIHPGA
+23 
-32 SMFAAQDYLKHKLVT
+32 
-47 EHRPDGEMVLS
+47 S
-58 SGLELEPAARNTGEW
+58 SGLTLDPVVQNTGEW
-73 LHRWAGETPDAVFLA
+73 LHRWAAETPDAVFLA
-88 ERSGPGWKTL
+88 ERSGPGWNKL
-98 CYGEALA
+98 KYGDALSQ
-105 KVQSVAAGLIDHGIK
+105 VQSVAAGLLDHGVG
-120 PGDKIII
+120 PGEKIII
-127 LSGPSITHG
+127 LSGPGIKHG

-156 SLIPDALP
+156 SLIPDAQP
-164 RLVDIAE
+164 RLIHIAE
-171 KTQPAMVFTED
+171 KICPAMVFAED
-182 ADKFARGIG
+182 AEKFARGLA
-191 LPQFDNVVKVA
+191 LPQFDNALKVVGGL
-202 CAGVADGM
+202 AGTGM
-210 VAWSSLLA
+210 ITFERLLA
-218 GRADV
+218 STTDI
-223 SAARDAVTPETLAK
+223 SAARDTVTPQTLAK

-251 PQTHHMLCVN
+251 PQTHHMMCVN

-305 YLDAGRPVKGL
+305 YLDTGKPVKGL

-337 GYAMLVEAMREDAE
+337 GYAMLVEAMREDAQ
-351 LRHNFFADLDLIFY
+351 LRHNFFADLDFIFY

-370 PRDVWQGLEDLAMK
+370 PADVWQGIEELAMI

-406 IHYEGGAQSGM
+406 MHYEGNATSGM
-417 IGIPGPRV
+417 IGIPGPEL

-430 PVDDNRYELRVRGP
+430 PIDDNRYELRVRGP
-444 NVMDGYFEEPE
+444 NVMDGYYEEPE
-455 KNAETFDKE
+455 KNAETFDDE

-478 DTPEAGLRFDG
+478 DRLESGLQFDG

-501 WVQSARLRLNAMPAF
+501 WVQSARLRLGAMPAL
-516 AGLVQD
+516 AGLAQD
-522 IAITGENRAD
+522 IVITGENRTD
-532 LGILVFPDPQ
+532 LGLLVFPDPQ
-542 LGLAANDDGTIRD
+542 LGLHAGDDGTIQD
-555 ADYCSKIRAVLTELA
+555 AHYCAKIRSVLA
-570 KYATGS
+570 KLAETATGS
-576 SNRIVRAIIL
+576 SNRIVRAIVL
-586 AEPPSIKAHE
+586 GEPPSVKAHE

-609 RHRSDFVDRL
+609 RHRAGFVERL
-619 YDDADAATISIS
+619 YDDSDPATIQIG

>member
-1 MFHNN
+1 MI
-6 MGKAC
+6 MSSR
-11 LCPEDLAGIRYG
+11 LTLDPV
-23 HWLGIHPGA
+23 
-32 SMFAAQDYLKHKLVT
+32 AQ
-47 EHRPDGEMVLS
+47 
-58 SGLELEPAARNTGEW
+58 NTGEW
-73 LHRWAGETPDAVFLA
+73 LHRWAAETPDAVFLA
-88 ERSGPGWKTL
+88 ERSGPGWNKL
-98 CYGEALA
+98 KYGDALSQ
-105 KVQSVAAGLIDHGIK
+105 VQSVAAGLLDHGVG
-120 PGDKIII
+120 PGEKIII
-127 LSGPSITHG
+127 LSGPGIKHG

-156 SLIPDALP
+156 SLIPDAQP
-164 RLVDIAE
+164 RLIHIAE
-171 KTQPAMVFTED
+171 KICPAMVFAED
-182 ADKFARGIG
+182 AEKFARGLA
-191 LPQFDNVVKVA
+191 LPQFDNALKVVGGL
-202 CAGVADGM
+202 AGTGM
-210 VAWSSLLA
+210 ITFERLLA
-218 GRADV
+218 STTDI
-223 SAARDAVTPETLAK
+223 SAARDTVTPQTLAK

-251 PQTHHMLCVN
+251 PQTHHMMCVN

-305 YLDAGRPVKGL
+305 YLDTGKPVKGL

-337 GYAMLVEAMREDAE
+337 GYAMLVEAMREDAQ
-351 LRHNFFADLDLIFY
+351 LRHNFFADLDFIFY

-370 PRDVWQGLEDLAMK
+370 PADVWQGIEELAMI

-406 IHYEGGAQSGM
+406 MHYEGNATSGM
-417 IGIPGPRV
+417 IGIPGPEL

-430 PVDDNRYELRVRGP
+430 PIDDNRYELRVRGP
-444 NVMDGYFEEPE
+444 NVMEGYYEEPE
-455 KNAETFDKE
+455 KNAETFDDE

-478 DTPEAGLRFDG
+478 DRLESGLQFDG

-501 WVQSARLRLNAMPAF
+501 WVQSARLRLGAMPAL
-516 AGLVQD
+516 AGLAQD
-522 IAITGENRAD
+522 IVITGENRAD
-532 LGILVFPDPQ
+532 LGLLVFPDPQ
-542 LGLAANDDGTIRD
+542 LGLQAGDDGTIQD
-555 ADYCSKIRAVLTELA
+555 AHYCAKIRSVLA
-570 KYATGS
+570 KLAETATGS
-576 SNRIVRAIIL
+576 SNRIVRAIVL
-586 AEPPSIKAHE
+586 GEPPSVKAHE

-609 RHRSDFVDRL
+609 RHRAGFVERL
-619 YDDADAATISIS
+619 YDDSDPATIQIG

>member
-1 MFHNN
+1 
-6 MGKAC
+6 
-11 LCPEDLAGIRYG
+11 
-23 HWLGIHPGA
+23 
-32 SMFAAQDYLKHKLVT
+32 MFAQQDYLKHQLLID
-47 EHRPDGEMVLS
+47 HREDGEMIMS
-58 SGLELEPAARNTGEW
+58 SGLTLDPVVQNTGEW
-73 LHRWAGETPDAVFLA
+73 LHRWAAETPDAVFLA
-88 ERSGPGWKTL
+88 ERSGPGWNKL
-98 CYGEALA
+98 KYGDALSQ
-105 KVQSVAAGLIDHGIK
+105 VQSVAAGLLDHGVG
-120 PGDKIII
+120 PGEKIVI
-127 LSGPSITHG
+127 LSGPGIKHG

-156 SLIPDALP
+156 SLIPDAQP
-164 RLVDIAE
+164 RLIHIAE
-171 KTQPAMVFTED
+171 KICPAMVFAED
-182 ADKFARGIG
+182 AEKFARGLA
-191 LPQFDNVVKVA
+191 LPQFDNALKVVGGL
-202 CAGVADGM
+202 AGTGM
-210 VAWSSLLA
+210 ITFERLLA
-218 GRADV
+218 STTNI
-223 SAARDAVTPETLAK
+223 SAARDTVTPQTLAK

-251 PQTHHMLCVN
+251 PQTHHMMCVN

-305 YLDAGRPVKGL
+305 YLDTGKPVKGL

-337 GYAMLVEAMREDAE
+337 GYAMLVEAMREDAQ
-351 LRHNFFADLDLIFY
+351 LRHNFFADLDFIFY

-370 PRDVWQGLEDLAMK
+370 PADVWQGIEELAMI

-406 IHYEGGAQSGM
+406 MHYEGNATSGM
-417 IGIPGPRV
+417 IGIPGPEL

-430 PVDDNRYELRVRGP
+430 PIDDNRYELRVRGP
-444 NVMDGYFEEPE
+444 NVMDGYYEEPE
-455 KNAETFDKE
+455 KNAETFDDE

-478 DTPEAGLRFDG
+478 DRLESGLQFDG

-501 WVQSARLRLNAMPAF
+501 WVQSARLRLGAMPAL
-516 AGLVQD
+516 AGLAQD
-522 IAITGENRAD
+522 IVITGENRTD
-532 LGILVFPDPQ
+532 LGLLVFPDPQ
-542 LGLAANDDGTIRD
+542 LGLQAGDDGTIQD
-555 ADYCSKIRAVLTELA
+555 AHYCAKIRSVLA
-570 KYATGS
+570 KLAETATGS
-576 SNRIVRAIIL
+576 SNRIVRAIVL
-586 AEPPSIKAHE
+586 GEPPSVKAHE

-609 RHRSDFVDRL
+609 RHRAGFVERL
-619 YDDADAATISIS
+619 YDDSDPATIQIG

>member
-1 MFHNN
+1 MI
-6 MGKAC
+6 M
-11 LCPEDLAGIRYG
+11 
-23 HWLGIHPGA
+23 
-32 SMFAAQDYLKHKLVT
+32 
-47 EHRPDGEMVLS
+47 S
-58 SGLELEPAARNTGEW
+58 SGLTLDPVVQNTGEW
-73 LHRWAGETPDAVFLA
+73 LHRWAAETPDAVFLA
-88 ERSGPGWKTL
+88 ERSGPGWNKL
-98 CYGEALA
+98 KYADALSQ
-105 KVQSVAAGLIDHGIK
+105 VQSVAAGLLDHGVG
-120 PGDKIII
+120 PGEKIII
-127 LSGPSITHG
+127 LSGPGIKHG

-156 SLIPDALP
+156 SLIPDAQP
-164 RLVDIAE
+164 RLIHIAE
-171 KTQPAMVFTED
+171 KICPAMVFAED
-182 ADKFARGIG
+182 AEKFARGLA
-191 LPQFDNVVKVA
+191 LPQFDNALKVVGGL
-202 CAGVADGM
+202 AGTGM
-210 VAWSSLLA
+210 ITFERLLA
-218 GRADV
+218 STTDI
-223 SAARDAVTPETLAK
+223 SAARDTVTPQTLAK

-251 PQTHHMLCVN
+251 PQTHHMMCVN

-305 YLDAGRPVKGL
+305 YLDTGKPVKGL

-337 GYAMLVEAMREDAE
+337 GYAMLVEAMREDAQ
-351 LRHNFFADLDLIFY
+351 LRHNFFADLDFIFY

-370 PRDVWQGLEDLAMK
+370 PADVWQGIEELAMI

-406 IHYEGGAQSGM
+406 MHYEGNATSGM
-417 IGIPGPRV
+417 IGIPGPEL

-430 PVDDNRYELRVRGP
+430 PIDDNRYELRVRGP
-444 NVMDGYFEEPE
+444 NVMDGYYEEPE
-455 KNAETFDKE
+455 KNAETFDDE

-478 DTPEAGLRFDG
+478 DRLESGLQFDG

-501 WVQSARLRLNAMPAF
+501 WVQSARLRLGAMPAL
-516 AGLVQD
+516 AGLAQD
-522 IAITGENRAD
+522 IVITGENRTD
-532 LGILVFPDPQ
+532 LGLLVFPDPQ
-542 LGLAANDDGTIRD
+542 LGLHAGDDGTIQD
-555 ADYCSKIRAVLTELA
+555 AHYCAKIRSVLA
-570 KYATGS
+570 KLAETATGS
-576 SNRIVRAIIL
+576 SNRIVRAIVL
-586 AEPPSIKAHE
+586 GEPPSVKAHE

-609 RHRSDFVDRL
+609 RHRAGFVERL
-619 YDDADAATISIS
+619 YDDSDPATIQIG

>member
-1 MFHNN
+1 MI
-6 MGKAC
+6 M
-11 LCPEDLAGIRYG
+11 
-23 HWLGIHPGA
+23 
-32 SMFAAQDYLKHKLVT
+32 
-47 EHRPDGEMVLS
+47 S
-58 SGLELEPAARNTGEW
+58 SGLTLDPVAQNTGEW
-73 LHRWAGETPDAVFLA
+73 LHRWAAETPDAVFLA
-88 ERSGPGWKTL
+88 ERSGPGWNKL
-98 CYGEALA
+98 KYGDALSQ
-105 KVQSVAAGLIDHGIK
+105 VQSVAAGLLDHGVG
-120 PGDKIII
+120 PGEKIII
-127 LSGPSITHG
+127 LSGPGIKHG

-156 SLIPDALP
+156 SLIPDAQP
-164 RLVDIAE
+164 RLIHIAE
-171 KTQPAMVFTED
+171 KICPAMVFAED
-182 ADKFARGIG
+182 AEKFARGLA
-191 LPQFDNVVKVA
+191 LPQFDNALKVVGGL
-202 CAGVADGM
+202 AGTGM
-210 VAWSSLLA
+210 ITFERLLA
-218 GRADV
+218 STTDI
-223 SAARDAVTPETLAK
+223 SAARDTVTPQTLAK

-251 PQTHHMLCVN
+251 PQTHHMMCVN

-305 YLDAGRPVKGL
+305 YLDTGKPVKGL

-337 GYAMLVEAMREDAE
+337 GYAMLVEAMREDAQ
-351 LRHNFFADLDLIFY
+351 LRHNFFADLDFIFY

-370 PRDVWQGLEDLAMK
+370 PADVWQGIEELAMI

-406 IHYEGGAQSGM
+406 MHYEGNATSGM
-417 IGIPGPRV
+417 IGIPGPEL

-430 PVDDNRYELRVRGP
+430 PIDDNRYELRVRGP
-444 NVMDGYFEEPE
+444 NVMEGYYEEPE
-455 KNAETFDKE
+455 KNAETFDDE

-478 DTPEAGLRFDG
+478 DRLESGLQFDG

-501 WVQSARLRLNAMPAF
+501 WVQSARLRLGAMPAL
-516 AGLVQD
+516 AGLAQD
-522 IAITGENRAD
+522 IVITGENRAD
-532 LGILVFPDPQ
+532 LGLLVFPDPQ
-542 LGLAANDDGTIRD
+542 LGLHAGDDGTIQD
-555 ADYCSKIRAVLTELA
+555 AHYCAKIRSVLA
-570 KYATGS
+570 KLAETATGS
-576 SNRIVRAIIL
+576 SNRIVRAIVL
-586 AEPPSIKAHE
+586 GEPPSVKAHE

-609 RHRSDFVDRL
+609 RHRAGFVERL
-619 YDDADAATISIS
+619 YDDSDPATIQIG

>member
-1 MFHNN
+1 MI
-6 MGKAC
+6 M
-11 LCPEDLAGIRYG
+11 
-23 HWLGIHPGA
+23 
-32 SMFAAQDYLKHKLVT
+32 
-47 EHRPDGEMVLS
+47 S
-58 SGLELEPAARNTGEW
+58 SGLTLDPVAQNTGEW
-73 LHRWAGETPDAVFLA
+73 LHRWAAETPDAVFLA
-88 ERSGPGWKTL
+88 ERSGPGWNKL
-98 CYGEALA
+98 KYGDALSQ
-105 KVQSVAAGLIDHGIK
+105 VQSVAAGLLDHGVG
-120 PGDKIII
+120 PGEKIII
-127 LSGPSITHG
+127 LSGPGIKHG

-156 SLIPDALP
+156 SLIPDAQP
-164 RLVDIAE
+164 RLIHIAE
-171 KTQPAMVFTED
+171 KICPAMVFAED
-182 ADKFARGIG
+182 AEKFARGLA
-191 LPQFDNVVKVA
+191 LPQFDNALKVVGGL
-202 CAGVADGM
+202 AGTGM
-210 VAWSSLLA
+210 ITFERLLA
-218 GRADV
+218 STTNI
-223 SAARDAVTPETLAK
+223 SAARDTVTPQTLAK

-251 PQTHHMLCVN
+251 PQTHHMMCVN

-305 YLDAGRPVKGL
+305 YLDTGKPVKGL

-337 GYAMLVEAMREDAE
+337 GYAMLVEAMREDAQ
-351 LRHNFFADLDLIFY
+351 LRHNFFADLDFIFY

-370 PRDVWQGLEDLAMK
+370 PADVWQGIEELAMI

-406 IHYEGGAQSGM
+406 MHYEGNATSGM
-417 IGIPGPRV
+417 IGIPGPEL

-430 PVDDNRYELRVRGP
+430 PIDDNRYELRVRGP
-444 NVMDGYFEEPE
+444 NVMEGYYEEPE
-455 KNAETFDKE
+455 KNAETFDDE

-478 DTPEAGLRFDG
+478 DRLESGLQFDG

-501 WVQSARLRLNAMPAF
+501 WVQSARLRLGAMPAL
-516 AGLVQD
+516 AGLAQD
-522 IAITGENRAD
+522 IVITGENRTD
-532 LGILVFPDPQ
+532 LGLLVFPDPQ
-542 LGLAANDDGTIRD
+542 LGLQAGDDGTIRD
-555 ADYCSKIRAVLTELA
+555 AHYCAKIRSVLA
-570 KYATGS
+570 KLAETATGS
-576 SNRIVRAIIL
+576 SNRIVRAIVL
-586 AEPPSIKAHE
+586 GEPPSVKAHE

-609 RHRSDFVDRL
+609 RHRAGFVERL
-619 YDDADAATISIS
+619 YDDSDPATIQIG

>member
-1 MFHNN
+1 MI
-6 MGKAC
+6 M
-11 LCPEDLAGIRYG
+11 
-23 HWLGIHPGA
+23 
-32 SMFAAQDYLKHKLVT
+32 
-47 EHRPDGEMVLS
+47 S
-58 SGLELEPAARNTGEW
+58 SGLTLDPVVQNTGEW
-73 LHRWAGETPDAVFLA
+73 LHRWAAETPDAVFLA
-88 ERSGPGWKTL
+88 ERSGPGWNKL
-98 CYGEALA
+98 KYGDALSQ
-105 KVQSVAAGLIDHGIK
+105 VQSVAAGLLDHGVG
-120 PGDKIII
+120 PGEKIII
-127 LSGPSITHG
+127 LSGPGMKHG

-156 SLIPDALP
+156 SLIPDAQP
-164 RLVDIAE
+164 RLIHIAE
-171 KTQPAMVFTED
+171 KICPAMVFAED
-182 ADKFARGIG
+182 AEKFARGLA
-191 LPQFDNVVKVA
+191 LPQFDNALKVVGGL
-202 CAGVADGM
+202 AGTGM
-210 VAWSSLLA
+210 ITFERLLA
-218 GRADV
+218 STTDI
-223 SAARDAVTPETLAK
+223 SAARDTVTPQTLAK

-251 PQTHHMLCVN
+251 PQTHHMMCVN

-305 YLDAGRPVKGL
+305 YLDTGKPVKGL

-337 GYAMLVEAMREDAE
+337 GYAMLVEAMREDAQ
-351 LRHNFFADLDLIFY
+351 LRHNFFADLDFIFY

-370 PRDVWQGLEDLAMK
+370 PADVWQGIEELAMI

-406 IHYEGGAQSGM
+406 MHYEGNATSGM
-417 IGIPGPRV
+417 IGIPGPEL

-430 PVDDNRYELRVRGP
+430 PIDDNRYELRVRGP
-444 NVMDGYFEEPE
+444 NVMDGYYEEPE
-455 KNAETFDKE
+455 KNAETFDDE

-478 DTPEAGLRFDG
+478 DRLESGLQFDG

-501 WVQSARLRLNAMPAF
+501 WVQSARLRLGAMPAL
-516 AGLVQD
+516 AGLAQD
-522 IAITGENRAD
+522 IVITGENRTD
-532 LGILVFPDPQ
+532 LGLLVFPDPQ
-542 LGLAANDDGTIRD
+542 LGLHAGDDGTIQD
-555 ADYCSKIRAVLTELA
+555 AHYCAKIRSVLA
-570 KYATGS
+570 KLAETATGS
-576 SNRIVRAIIL
+576 SNRIVRAIVL
-586 AEPPSIKAHE
+586 GEPPSVKAHE

-609 RHRSDFVDRL
+609 RHRAGFVERL
-619 YDDADAATISIS
+619 YDDSDPATIQIG

>member
-1 MFHNN
+1 
-6 MGKAC
+6 
-11 LCPEDLAGIRYG
+11 
-23 HWLGIHPGA
+23 
-32 SMFAAQDYLKHKLVT
+32 MFAKQDYLKHQLLID
-47 EHRPDGEMVLS
+47 HREDGEMIMS
-58 SGLELEPAARNTGEW
+58 SGLTLDPVVQNTGEW
-73 LHRWAGETPDAVFLA
+73 LHRWAAETPDAVFLA
-88 ERSGPGWKTL
+88 ERSGPGWNKL
-98 CYGEALA
+98 KYGDALSQ
-105 KVQSVAAGLIDHGIK
+105 VQSVAAGLLDHGVG
-120 PGDKIII
+120 PGEKIII
-127 LSGPSITHG
+127 LSGPGIKHG

-156 SLIPDALP
+156 SLIPDAQP
-164 RLVDIAE
+164 RLIHIAE
-171 KTQPAMVFTED
+171 KICPAMVFAED
-182 ADKFARGIG
+182 AEKFARGLA
-191 LPQFDNVVKVA
+191 LPQFDNALKVVGGL
-202 CAGVADGM
+202 AGTGM
-210 VAWSSLLA
+210 ITFERLLA
-218 GRADV
+218 STTDI
-223 SAARDAVTPETLAK
+223 SAARDTVTPQTLAK

-251 PQTHHMLCVN
+251 PQTHHMMCVN

-305 YLDAGRPVKGL
+305 YLDTGKPVKGL

-337 GYAMLVEAMREDAE
+337 GYAMLVEAMREDAQ
-351 LRHNFFADLDLIFY
+351 LRHNFFADLDFIFY

-370 PRDVWQGLEDLAMK
+370 PADVWQGIEELAMI

-406 IHYEGGAQSGM
+406 MHYEGNATSGM
-417 IGIPGPRV
+417 IGIPGPEL

-430 PVDDNRYELRVRGP
+430 PIDDNRYELRVRGP
-444 NVMDGYFEEPE
+444 NVMEGYYEEPE
-455 KNAETFDKE
+455 KNAETFDDE

-478 DTPEAGLRFDG
+478 DRLESGLQFDG

-501 WVQSARLRLNAMPAF
+501 WVQSARLRLGAMPAL
-516 AGLVQD
+516 AGLAQD
-522 IAITGENRAD
+522 IVITGENRTD
-532 LGILVFPDPQ
+532 LGLLVFPDPQ
-542 LGLAANDDGTIRD
+542 LGLQAGDDGTIQD
-555 ADYCSKIRAVLTELA
+555 AHYCAKIRSVLA
-570 KYATGS
+570 KLAETATGS
-576 SNRIVRAIIL
+576 SNRIVRAIVL
-586 AEPPSIKAHE
+586 GEPPSVKAHE

-609 RHRSDFVDRL
+609 RHRAGFVERL
-619 YDDADAATISIS
+619 YDDSDPATIQIG

>member
-1 MFHNN
+1 
-6 MGKAC
+6 
-11 LCPEDLAGIRYG
+11 
-23 HWLGIHPGA
+23 
-32 SMFAAQDYLKHKLVT
+32 MFAKQDYLKHQLLID
-47 EHRPDGEMVLS
+47 HREDGEMIMS
-58 SGLELEPAARNTGEW
+58 SGLTLDPVAQNTGEW
-73 LHRWAGETPDAVFLA
+73 LHRWAAETPDAVFLA
-88 ERSGPGWKTL
+88 ERSGPGWNKL
-98 CYGEALA
+98 KYGDALSQ
-105 KVQSVAAGLIDHGIK
+105 VQSVAASLLDHGVG
-120 PGDKIII
+120 PGEKIVI
-127 LSGPSITHG
+127 LSGPGIKHG

-156 SLIPDALP
+156 SLIPDAQP
-164 RLVDIAE
+164 RLIHIAE
-171 KTQPAMVFTED
+171 KICPAMVFAED
-182 ADKFARGIG
+182 AEKFARGLA
-191 LPQFDNVVKVA
+191 LPQFDNALKVVGGL
-202 CAGVADGM
+202 AGTGM
-210 VAWSSLLA
+210 ITFERLLA
-218 GRADV
+218 STTDI
-223 SAARDAVTPETLAK
+223 SAARDTVTPQTLAK

-251 PQTHHMLCVN
+251 PQTHHMMCVN

-305 YLDAGRPVKGL
+305 YLDTGKPVKGL

-337 GYAMLVEAMREDAE
+337 GYAMLVEAMREDAQ
-351 LRHNFFADLDLIFY
+351 LRHNFFADLDFIFY

-370 PRDVWQGLEDLAMK
+370 PADVWQGIEELAMI

-406 IHYEGGAQSGM
+406 MHYEGNATSGM
-417 IGIPGPRV
+417 IGIPGPEL

-430 PVDDNRYELRVRGP
+430 PIDDNRYELRVRGP
-444 NVMDGYFEEPE
+444 NVMEGYYEEPE
-455 KNAETFDKE
+455 KNAETFDDE

-478 DTPEAGLRFDG
+478 DRLESGLQFDG

-501 WVQSARLRLNAMPAF
+501 WVQSARLRLGAMPAL
-516 AGLVQD
+516 AGLAQD
-522 IAITGENRAD
+522 IVITGENRTD
-532 LGILVFPDPQ
+532 LGLLVFPDPQ
-542 LGLAANDDGTIRD
+542 LGLQAGDDGTIQD
-555 ADYCSKIRAVLTELA
+555 AHYCAKIRSVLA
-570 KYATGS
+570 KLAETATGS
-576 SNRIVRAIIL
+576 SNRIVRAIVL
-586 AEPPSIKAHE
+586 GEPPSVKAHE

-609 RHRSDFVDRL
+609 RHRAGFVERL
-619 YDDADAATISIS
+619 YDDSDPATIQIG

>member
-1 MFHNN
+1 
-6 MGKAC
+6 
-11 LCPEDLAGIRYG
+11 
-23 HWLGIHPGA
+23 
-32 SMFAAQDYLKHKLVT
+32 MFAQQDYLKHQLLID
-47 EHRPDGEMVLS
+47 HREDGEMIMS
-58 SGLELEPAARNTGEW
+58 SGLTLDPVAQNTGEW
-73 LHRWAGETPDAVFLA
+73 LHRWAAETPDAVFLA
-88 ERSGPGWKTL
+88 ERSGPGWNKL
-98 CYGEALA
+98 KYGDALSQ
-105 KVQSVAAGLIDHGIK
+105 VQSVAAGLLDHGVG
-120 PGDKIII
+120 PGEKIII
-127 LSGPSITHG
+127 LSGPGIKHG

-156 SLIPDALP
+156 SLIPDAQP
-164 RLVDIAE
+164 RLIHIAE
-171 KTQPAMVFTED
+171 KICPAMVFAED
-182 ADKFARGIG
+182 AEKFARGLA
-191 LPQFDNVVKVA
+191 LPQFDNALKVVGGL
-202 CAGVADGM
+202 AGTGM
-210 VAWSSLLA
+210 ITFERLLA
-218 GRADV
+218 STTDI
-223 SAARDAVTPETLAK
+223 SAARDTVTPQTLAK

-251 PQTHHMLCVN
+251 PQTHHMMCVN

-305 YLDAGRPVKGL
+305 YLDTGKPVKGL

-337 GYAMLVEAMREDAE
+337 GYAMLVEAMREDAQ
-351 LRHNFFADLDLIFY
+351 LRHNFFADLDFIFY

-370 PRDVWQGLEDLAMK
+370 PADVWQGIEELAMI

-406 IHYEGGAQSGM
+406 MHYEGNATSGM
-417 IGIPGPRV
+417 IGIPGPEL

-430 PVDDNRYELRVRGP
+430 PIDDNRYELRVRGP
-444 NVMDGYFEEPE
+444 NVMEGYYEEPE
-455 KNAETFDKE
+455 KNAETFDDE

-478 DTPEAGLRFDG
+478 DRLESGLQFDG

-501 WVQSARLRLNAMPAF
+501 WVQSARLRLGAMPAL
-516 AGLVQD
+516 AGLAQD
-522 IAITGENRAD
+522 IVITGENRTD
-532 LGILVFPDPQ
+532 LGLLVFPDPQ
-542 LGLAANDDGTIRD
+542 LGLQAGDDGTIQD
-555 ADYCSKIRAVLTELA
+555 AHYCAKIRSVLA
-570 KYATGS
+570 KLAETATGS
-576 SNRIVRAIIL
+576 SNRIVRAIVL
-586 AEPPSIKAHE
+586 GEPPSVKAHE

-609 RHRSDFVDRL
+609 RHRAGFVERL
-619 YDDADAATISIS
+619 YDDSDPATIQIG

>member
-1 MFHNN
+1 MI
-6 MGKAC
+6 M
-11 LCPEDLAGIRYG
+11 
-23 HWLGIHPGA
+23 
-32 SMFAAQDYLKHKLVT
+32 
-47 EHRPDGEMVLS
+47 S
-58 SGLELEPAARNTGEW
+58 SGLTLDPVAQNTGEW
-73 LHRWAGETPDAVFLA
+73 LHRWAAETPDAVFLA
-88 ERSGPGWKTL
+88 ERSGPGWNKL
-98 CYGEALA
+98 KYGDALSQ
-105 KVQSVAAGLIDHGIK
+105 VQSVAAGLLDHGVG
-120 PGDKIII
+120 PGEKIVI
-127 LSGPSITHG
+127 LSGPGIKHG

-156 SLIPDALP
+156 SLIPDAQP
-164 RLVDIAE
+164 RLIHIAE
-171 KTQPAMVFTED
+171 KICPAMVFAED
-182 ADKFARGIG
+182 AEKFARGLA
-191 LPQFDNVVKVA
+191 LPQFDNALKVVGGL
-202 CAGVADGM
+202 AGTGM
-210 VAWSSLLA
+210 ITFERLLA
-218 GRADV
+218 STTNI
-223 SAARDAVTPETLAK
+223 SAARDTVTPQTLAK

-251 PQTHHMLCVN
+251 PQTHHMMCVN

-305 YLDAGRPVKGL
+305 YLDTGKPVKGL

-337 GYAMLVEAMREDAE
+337 GYAMLVEAMREDAQ
-351 LRHNFFADLDLIFY
+351 LRHNFFADLDFIFY

-370 PRDVWQGLEDLAMK
+370 PADVWQGIEELAMI

-406 IHYEGGAQSGM
+406 MHYEGNATSGM
-417 IGIPGPRV
+417 IGIPGPEL

-430 PVDDNRYELRVRGP
+430 PIDDNRYELRVRGP
-444 NVMDGYFEEPE
+444 NVMDGYYEEPE
-455 KNAETFDKE
+455 KNAETFDDE

-478 DTPEAGLRFDG
+478 DRLESGLQFDG

-501 WVQSARLRLNAMPAF
+501 WVQSARLRLGAMPAL
-516 AGLVQD
+516 AGLAQD
-522 IAITGENRAD
+522 IVITGENRTD
-532 LGILVFPDPQ
+532 LGLLVFPDPQ
-542 LGLAANDDGTIRD
+542 LGLQAGDDGTIQD
-555 ADYCSKIRAVLTELA
+555 AHYCAKIRSVLA
-570 KYATGS
+570 KLAETATGS
-576 SNRIVRAIIL
+576 SNRIVRAIVL
-586 AEPPSIKAHE
+586 GEPPSVKAHE

-609 RHRSDFVDRL
+609 RHRAGFVERL
-619 YDDADAATISIS
+619 YDDSDPATIQIG

>member
-1 MFHNN
+1 
-6 MGKAC
+6 
-11 LCPEDLAGIRYG
+11 
-23 HWLGIHPGA
+23 
-32 SMFAAQDYLKHKLVT
+32 MFAKQDYLKHQLLID
-47 EHRPDGEMVLS
+47 HREDGEMIMS
-58 SGLELEPAARNTGEW
+58 SGLTLDPVAQNTGEW
-73 LHRWAGETPDAVFLA
+73 LHRWAAETPDAVFLA
-88 ERSGPGWKTL
+88 ERSGPGWNELK
-98 CYGEALA
+98 YGDALSQ
-105 KVQSVAAGLIDHGIK
+105 VQSVAAGLLDHGVG
-120 PGDKIII
+120 PGEKIVI
-127 LSGPSITHG
+127 LSGPGIKHG

-156 SLIPDALP
+156 SLIPDAQP
-164 RLVDIAE
+164 RLIHIAE
-171 KTQPAMVFTED
+171 KICPAMVFAED
-182 ADKFARGIG
+182 AEKFARGLA
-191 LPQFDNVVKVA
+191 LPQFDNALKVVGGL
-202 CAGVADGM
+202 AGTGM
-210 VAWSSLLA
+210 ITFERLLA
-218 GRADV
+218 STTNI
-223 SAARDAVTPETLAK
+223 SAARDTVTPQTLAK

-251 PQTHHMLCVN
+251 PQTHHMMCVN

-305 YLDAGRPVKGL
+305 YLDTGKPVKGL

-337 GYAMLVEAMREDAE
+337 GYAMLVEAMREDAQ
-351 LRHNFFADLDLIFY
+351 LRHNFFADLDFIFY

-370 PRDVWQGLEDLAMK
+370 PADVWQGIEELAMI

-406 IHYEGGAQSGM
+406 MHYEGNATSGM
-417 IGIPGPRV
+417 IGIPGPEL

-430 PVDDNRYELRVRGP
+430 PIDDNRYELRVRGP
-444 NVMDGYFEEPE
+444 NVMDGYYEEPE
-455 KNAETFDKE
+455 KNAETFDDE

-478 DTPEAGLRFDG
+478 DRLESGLQFDG

-501 WVQSARLRLNAMPAF
+501 WVQSARLRLGAMPAL
-516 AGLVQD
+516 AGLAQD
-522 IAITGENRAD
+522 IVITGENRAD
-532 LGILVFPDPQ
+532 LGLLVFPDPQ
-542 LGLAANDDGTIRD
+542 LGLQAGDDGTIQD
-555 ADYCSKIRAVLTELA
+555 AHYCAKIRSVLA
-570 KYATGS
+570 KLAETATGS
-576 SNRIVRAIIL
+576 SNRIVRAIVL
-586 AEPPSIKAHE
+586 GEPPSVKAHE

-609 RHRSDFVDRL
+609 RHRAGFVERL
-619 YDDADAATISIS
+619 YDDSDPATIQIG